1 MSSSGKRVTGF
12 ALLLTATLSGCARH
26 TPYWSRVQAVA
37 PQTKTWVRLY
47 ENEAPRG
54 ERKIKG
60 RLHSVAADAVTL
72 EFKDG
77 QMRTL
82 QKQAVR
88 KVLIRRPFAKRW
100 PGWAALGIALGI
112 VTSMDTKGDSDFE
125 AMFVVFLHAVAT
137 FPTAA
142 GFFHGSRMKGIYEV
156 PPKLRT
162 GRQDDNANP

>member
-88 KVLIRRPFAKRW
+88 KVLIRRPFAKRV
-100 PGWAALGIALGI
+100 PGWAAALTAIGLLEGFDRAAGNANLTARERSRLYPMI
-112 VTSMDTKGDSDFE
+112 V
-125 AMFVVFLHAVAT
+125 

-142 GFFHGSRMKGIYEV
+142 AFFYGSRMAGIYSV
-156 PPKLRT
+156 PPKRRT
-162 GRQDDNANP
+162 QSPGTP

>member
-100 PGWAALGIALGI
+100 PGWAALGIAFTLVELFYSTEYPSFSGRL
-112 VTSMDTKGDSDFE
+112 VQQ
-125 AMFVVFLHAVAT
+125 HAVLTSA
-137 FPTAA
+137 TAA
-142 GFFHGSRMKGIYEV
+142 AFFHGSRMKGIYEI

-162 GRQDDNANP
+162 QSPGTP